1 VTRGCMLGLG
11 FETMYL
17 LLIRWLLGKA
27 ERKAGLFSEM
37 FKVLGRRVHLEGDLG
52 ELLLLKKCGNSP

>member
-1 VTRGCMLGLG
+1 MLGLS

-17 LLIRWLLGKA
+17 LLIRWLLGKT
-27 ERKAGLFSEM
+27 ERRAGYFPEM

-52 ELLLLKKCGNSP
+52 ELLLLKKCGKSP

>member
-17 LLIRWLLGKA
+17 LLIRWLLGNA
-27 ERKAGLFSEM
+27 ERKAGFFPEM
-37 FKVLGRRVHLEGDLG
+37 FKALGRRGHLEGDLG